1 MDRSIDIRARILE
14 EATRLFATHG
24 FDGTSIQAISDAVG
38 IRKPSVL
45 YHFSSKELLHRA
57 VLDEVLSRWNDV
69 LPELLLASAH
79 EHRFERVMDAV
90 TSFFME
96 DPDRARLLL
105 REILDRPEAMRLRLS
120 RFVRP
125 WIDIVAEQLDRA
137 KRSAKVRASIDPE
150 AYAMNVISMV
160 VSGIAIVESLALV
173 FRDDPESPPRDRF
186 VAEMI
191 RVARSSLYQH
201 DVLAPPAQGMES
213 RDG

>member
-1 MDRSIDIRARILE
+1 MERSLDIRARILE
-14 EATRLFATHG
+14 EATRLFASQG

-45 YHFSSKELLHRA
+45 YHFASKELLHQA
-57 VLDEVLSRWNDV
+57 VLDDVLARWNDV
-69 LPELLLASAH
+69 LPELLLAAAH
-79 EHRFERVMDAV
+79 EQRFDRVMEAI
-90 TSFFME
+90 TSFFTE

-105 REILDRPEAMRLRLS
+105 REILDRPEEMRRRLS

-125 WIDIVAEQLDRA
+125 WIDIVAEQLEKA
-137 KRSAKVRASIDPE
+137 KQKSLVRESIDPE

-160 VSGIAIVESLALV
+160 VAGIAIVESLAVV
-173 FRDDPESPPRDRF
+173 FRDDPENHPQDRF

-201 DVLAPPAQGMES
+201 ETSSEPAKALER

>member
-1 MDRSIDIRARILE
+1 MERSIDIRARILE
-14 EATRLFATHG
+14 EATRLFATQG
-24 FDGTSIQAISDAVG
+24 FDGTSIQSIAGAVG

-45 YHFSSKELLHRA
+45 YHFASKELLHQA
-57 VLDEVLSRWNDV
+57 VLDDVLARWNDV
-69 LPELLLASAH
+69 LPELLLAAAQ
-79 EHRFERVMDAV
+79 EQRFDRVMDAV

-105 REILDRPEAMRLRLS
+105 REILDRPEEMRDRLS

-125 WIDIVAEQLDRA
+125 WIDIVAEQLERA
-137 KRSAKVRASIDPE
+137 RQKARVRQTIDPE

-173 FRDDPESPPRDRF
+173 FRDDPSSHPQDRF

-191 RVARSSLYQH
+191 RVARSSLYQN
-201 DVLAPPAQGMES
+201 DVLASTKSLET